1 MAFYEIK
8 LFIRDL
14 MEDNN
19 ETVEDMSK
27 KIGITSYELQ
37 DVGDGK
43 RKLTEKEVESIIQKY
58 SIQGEKLET
67 FKRLTKTMKSFQI
80 TCEKCNSNQVTIGKF
95 YVNEEYIP
103 LSCCDCKTKGV
114 LEVDKQNNSKGFNIT
129 CIDCKQT
136 AKIGKAS
143 KGEQFI
149 EISCPKC
156 NKSEYINRD
165 FLVSDFELDKCLE
178 KEKTTLMKII
188 KSILPR
194 K

>member
-14 MEDNN
+14 IEYNN

-27 KIGITSYELQ
+27 KIGITPYELQ
-37 DVGDGK
+37 DVGAGK
-43 RKLTEKEVESIIQKY
+43 RKLTEKEVENIIQIY
-58 SIQGEKLET
+58 NIQGEKLET
-67 FKRLTKTMKSFQI
+67 FKRLTNTMKSFQI

-95 YVNEEYIP
+95 YTNEEYIS
-103 LSCCDCKTKGV
+103 LSCCDCKTKGT
-114 LEVDKQNNSKGFNIT
+114 LEADKQNNNKGFNIT
-129 CIDCKQT
+129 CTDCRQA
-136 AKIGKAS
+136 AKIGKVS

-156 NKSEYINRD
+156 NKSESVNID

-178 KEKTTLMKII
+178 KEKTTLMKLI
-188 KSILPR
+188 KTMFPR